1 MRKINQIV
9 ISITV
14 TVLILAAIYPSLG
27 CDCCDECCDSEEKEE
42 DYNSAQLPQYIGP
55 IATVIQQTWQQIKPK
70 KGDDKKVA
78 DSQQQPEQTAQPSE
92 PASQEPN
99 QQPQQPP
106 QSQQPAA
113 TPTQGPCLEGPGTF
127 IHANLIQTD
136 LGNNESSYEVSFLVT
151 ACKQDITYSV
161 YLADPEKKGVAEGKL
176 SVNEQD
182 MDTVSSKGSI
192 KYGQA
197 CIETNDPEK
206 AKECWSPTD
215 R

>member
-1 MRKINQIV
+1 MRKITQIV
-9 ISITV
+9 ISIAV

-27 CDCCDECCDSEEKEE
+27 CDCCDECCDKEEKEE
-42 DYNSAQLPQYIGP
+42 DYNLAQIPQYIAP
-55 IATVIQQTWQQIKPK
+55 IITTIQQSWQQIKPK
-70 KGDDKKVA
+70 KSETTQQTE
-78 DSQQQPEQTAQPSE
+78 SQPQPKQTQQPSQ
-92 PASQEPN
+92 PASQEPD
-99 QQPQQPP
+99 
-106 QSQQPAA
+106 QQPAA
-113 TPTQGPCLEGPGTF
+113 TPAQGPCLEGPGTF

-161 YLADPEKKGVAEGKL
+161 YLADPEKKGVAEGKI